1 MIQKIKKILCNEK
14 EFYLRKESPKCFK
27 CKSED
32 FKLIQWTEYDEKEVV
47 EFNIL
52 MEQES
57 MCATMAFIGPTQSHF
72 MFEVCKKCGSMYK
85 FWQNKEWYIT
95 YRKVHHEYEEVL
107 MKRCEYWKDK
117 TWI

>member
-32 FKLIQWTEYDEKEVV
+32 FKLIQWKEYDEKEKV
-47 EFNIL
+47 EFEEKIKN
-52 MEQES
+52 S

-85 FWQNKEWYIT
+85 F
-95 YRKVHHEYEEVL
+95 
-107 MKRCEYWKDK
+107 
-117 TWI
+117 